1 MGSQSAGAGVGEMDV
16 TVKENSPKTVIDLGL
31 VFAQMSG
38 IQHDDG
44 LQMSLLG
51 NTNPG
56 LVKTDLSEDELSL
69 TYTASKCGTATVSVA
84 ATDADGVSVRENI
97 LVTVL
102 PVPSTNTGGSS
113 TVPVAGNISRHA
125 DSPLDVDSKPRS
137 RSRETSEEPM
147 RPNPHHLGHEVLKPH
162 LSRETPRSASRI
174 NEKLCLDNSF
184 LFAPALDHRLPR
196 SDNSNS

>member
-1 MGSQSAGAGVGEMDV
+1 MDV
-16 TVKENSPKTVIDLGL
+16 TVNENSPKTVIDLGF

-51 NTNPG
+51 NTNPA
-56 LVKTDLSEDELSL
+56 LVKTDLSEEELTL
-69 TYTASKCGTATVSVA
+69 TYTPSKCGTATVSVG

-102 PVPSTNTGGSS
+102 PLSPTNTGGSS
-113 TVPVAGNISRHA
+113 TVSVTGTTSRHA
-125 DSPLDVDSKPRS
+125 GSRLDVDSNPRS
-137 RSRETSEEPM
+137 RTRETSEEPL
-147 RPNPHHLGHEVLKPH
+147 RPESHHFGREVLKP
-162 LSRETPRSASRI
+162 LLGREMPRNASRI

-184 LFAPALDHRLPR
+184 LFAPALDHQLQR